1 MVIGTAVEMLNA
13 LLDVYP
19 DVDLSDYSPSPQMP
33 LVAPPMDVD
42 ADEVIGVVPNIQRRK
57 GHFTAIQ
64 QGSNKLVEV
73 YRLLREQTEDAGE
86 IRLPSREG
94 EGQQMR
100 RRNTLEV
107 WGGSNLDVGT
117 WDYDQV

>member
-1 MVIGTAVEMLNA
+1 MIGTAVEMLNA

-19 DVDLSDYSPSPQMP
+19 DVDSDYSPSPQWP
-33 LVAPPMDVD
+33 LAAPPMDI
-42 ADEVIGVVPNIQRRK
+42 DEVVGVVPDIHRRK
-57 GHFTAIQ
+57 GHFTDIQ

-94 EGQQMR
+94 QGQQIR
-100 RRNTLEV
+100 RGNTLEV

-117 WDYDQV
+117 WDYEQV